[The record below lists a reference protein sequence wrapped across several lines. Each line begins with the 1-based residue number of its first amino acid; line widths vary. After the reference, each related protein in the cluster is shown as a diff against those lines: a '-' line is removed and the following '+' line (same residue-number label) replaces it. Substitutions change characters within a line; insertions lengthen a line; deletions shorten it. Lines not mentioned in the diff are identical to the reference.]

1 MKKVIKA
8 IKFISAC
15 LIFSI
20 GGTLSYY
27 LQEYLRAGGLNR
39 ATDRIGELVLVL
51 LVLLPYIVLHVLILY
66 NLDKE

>member
-1 MKKVIKA
+1 MKKVIKS

-27 LQEYLRAGGLNR
+27 LYEYLRAGGLDKG
-39 ATDRIGELVLVL
+39 TDMIGELLLVF
-51 LVLLPYIVLHVLILY
+51 LVLLPYVVLYGLILDE
-66 NLDKE
+66 LDKE